1 MGYVVGWVMVRRH
14 YINEVVVNKKVR
26 LMGHVYEIRD
36 LGKLVFLILRDSTGL
51 IQLVVNKKKVGKDI
65 FERAKKLTKE
75 DFVLVEGDVIE
86 NNKAPYIGKEV
97 LVSKLD
103 VLANSDAPLPIDIS
117 RKIESTLDK
126 RLDWRFIDLKNP
138 EVLAIFLFQ
147 SRLVWLMEEFLQKNG
162 FVRIFTS
169 RITNAATEG
178 GADYFPIMYFDK
190 EAFLA
195 QSPQLYKESVLVS
208 GIDRVYD
215 IGMVYRAEP
224 HHTPRHLCEYTSF
237 DLEMVCENMQDILRI
252 QQEMLRYAFQNIEK
266 DRRFKE
272 LLKSMD
278 VSLRFPKKIPCISFE
293 EANEILKSLDAETD
307 ADDLTPGGERALCE
321 YFSKEEKSEFV
332 VVHSFPFKKKPFYLM
347 RHGKNGELTY
357 SFDLL
362 YRGLE
367 ITSGGQREH
376 RYEERVRNIRDKGM
390 AAEQFDHLRFFKY
403 GMPPHGG
410 LGLGIERLTMQML
423 KLKNVREASLTPRDP
438 ERLVP

>member
-1 MGYVVGWVMVRRH
+1 MRSC
-14 YINEVVVNKKVR
+14 YISDIRAGEDVR
-26 LMGHVYEIRD
+26 LAGHVYEIRD
-36 LGKLVFLILRDSTGL
+36 LGKLVFVILRDPTGL
-51 IQLVVNKKKVGKDI
+51 VQLVVNKKNVEEKTFKA
-65 FERAKKLTKE
+65 AKELTKE
-75 DFVLVEGDVIE
+75 DFVAVEGKVVSNE
-86 NNKAPYIGKEV
+86 KAPYIKKEV
-97 LVSKLD
+97 VVSKME
-103 VLANSDAPLPIDIS
+103 VIANSDAPLPIDVS
-117 RKIESTLDK
+117 GKIESTLDK
-126 RLDWRFIDLKNP
+126 RLDWRFIDMKNP
-138 EVLAIFLFQ
+138 EVLEIFLFQ
-147 SRLVWLMEEFLQKNG
+147 SKLVWHLEEFLRSNR

-178 GADYFPIMYFDK
+178 GADYFPIMYFNK

-224 HHTPRHLCEYTSF
+224 HHTTRHLCEYISL
-237 DLEMVCENMQDILRI
+237 DIEMVTESMQDVLHI
-252 QQEMLRYAFQNIEK
+252 QQEMLRHAFEELKK
-266 DRRFKE
+266 DRQLGEMLKRRGIE
-272 LLKSMD
+272 LK
-278 VSLRFPKKIPCISFE
+278 FPKKIPEVSFK
-293 EANEILKSLDAETD
+293 EANEILESLNVETD
-307 ADDLTPGGERALCE
+307 EHDLTPEGERKLCE
-321 YFSKEEKSEFV
+321 YFSKTKKSQLV

-347 RHGKNGELTY
+347 RYEDNPEITY

-376 RYEERVRNIRDKGM
+376 RYDERVKNIKEKGLNPKD
-390 AAEQFDHLRFFKY
+390 FDHLRFFKY

-410 LGLGIERLTMQML
+410 LGLGIERLTAQIL